1 MMTGPSALQEATAAA
16 IAMRWSLWLLDCPA
30 AKGWGGAVGSR
41 PGEDGAVIVFVNDK
55 SVFCLSDIGSK
66 NGQKVT
72 DRCQPVGFLD
82 AKPLC
87 IGNSRCAACPSHCNG
102 HDRHQIWKLCCTY

>member
-16 IAMRWSLWLLDCPA
+16 HRDAMVIMAADCPA
-30 AKGWGGAVGSR
+30 AKGRSGAVGSR
-41 PGEDGAVIVFVNDK
+41 PGGDGAVIAFVNDK

-87 IGNSRCAACPSHCNG
+87 IGNSRCAGLPQSLQ
-102 HDRHQIWKLCCTY
+102 RP